1 MIGNDETVKSM
12 DKPETGISLE
22 LGDIIQINSPSNEEY
37 HEQTFLI
44 QYIDNHNIHI
54 LNISTYQEKVLNII
68 DNKHLSDESIT
79 QIKLLS
85 RSNEKGYARQNNLLP
100 DTWIDIHF
108 GGEFPSVITGK
119 ITNLEEDMIEI
130 TSYPAINVLYID
142 FEYQGVPKDIPIDS
156 IVIRERPSS
165 VEDIT
170 KPDEEYGFPKEA
182 TNEST
187 EATMEFTDTGESIIS
202 IPESAKPNENIH
214 EVLQHIYLDAS
225 DIFDDELEDITIE
238 VEVPESQRRYGID
251 MQINDLMDELLSTVP
266 NVKRTKRVMDNLSLL
281 IQRFKELREKFSKF
295 DENGNI
301 VDFVKKGSNYK
312 PLVERLQTL
321 NTKIQWIVPVVS
333 NRKKLYPINNIEFED
348 DITNVDLKDILREQF
363 DEQKNYMKN
372 VSLGEGLKYVKSYQS
387 LADMMTPF
395 EDPLR
400 PGTLL
405 ENHEIQSNIDC
416 IVTNLQ
422 DFYSTTIKA
431 SGKNTN
437 NNQVRFLIQRYNLGL
452 SRPDSIALKHGKHV
466 YVRKTMMPSDHIHMN
481 SLIFLPE
488 PVVHA
493 SRAELPGTNILM
505 KSQLGQAHLQLFR
518 LLNKR
523 TQINTHVIENIDQGI
538 VYEDDAE
545 PKNEQFES
553 KMRFLSGIVNHV
565 VDEDAL
571 ENVSNNLYEKY
582 LNNILPETRILI
594 QMMQKYMKTD
604 QLSVVDAV
612 KILEPFFVYPEDISY
627 EQYNSI
633 RYFMKNQL
641 KTYKTEL
648 AKKEQESLKYRNATP
663 FRFTTRNN
671 TTDFKN
677 IVVSAFSAKPDYLDV
692 FADAYKI
699 NKDKLPEYSNSEI
712 ISKIME
718 MDEGI
723 MYNTLLSRMVL
734 NLVTPN
740 KLLDDMEQPHVE
752 DMNNIDKIKP
762 TDCARRFMTKKYSS
776 ISEMQKDNNKEDVY
790 YDKEFDDTPYSILK
804 KYEDKR
810 KKLLAEDFVDFLAEN
825 LIQKHECNPELAK
838 EMAATLIAGKKRVRE
853 GEYAILEITPKLHS
867 EMDKTKLTK
876 KELEAIEIEG
886 NARLKHHYYKRMKE
900 HWVRDET
907 VNEESFMDTQSL
919 FCNIDAKCYK
929 NPASQQ
935 CDTMTQAS
943 DHLERISRE
952 KIEKEF
958 EKRIIMTTEE
968 LEKSLEKTLE
978 TNRKQISRN
987 ANLRHIQAYKQNL
1000 VSYELGKLTNEN
1012 ESIISPHATLL
1023 DSILYQDDF
1032 IKKQTDIAWFAGEY
1046 CREPMVAEL
1055 HDNAHWLYCKETNTK
1070 LLPITLKTL
1079 AHAFLYG
1086 DYKATLDELCHSYG
1100 RLSDDGDSIVDKN
1113 SGYVLRKIDFAN
1125 EDEYDDAGFK
1135 ITSHSIIEKDL
1146 GQQISEIL
1154 SKKVRVF
1161 DDPVDQMA
1169 YNVFM
1174 AIATNAGIPH
1184 ESIEDFVLRGAL
1196 ELIRNRAVVMPEDAY
1211 NKKSDE
1217 IAKKTNKVSVPWPI
1231 YRNQSIISIVSAF
1244 VLISA
1249 QCMIPSIKTRK
1260 TFPGCVK
1267 SFSGYPMTGVE
1278 DVSGMK
1284 YIACILNASKN
1295 DEEPWVDIQKLNV
1308 AAIAT
1313 RMKDVIDKFVL
1324 KRNDVQEMYTKKREY
1339 LLLLPDE
1346 TVPKEHDVA
1355 KWTAFLPPIV
1365 EIHVVSGLRN
1375 ISADFKSELKE
1386 TLRKGHRDQHADI
1399 NMLKT
1404 KIAAHVYGII
1414 EQINNSVHSKKLIL
1428 ETAAKKPFLQ
1438 NACCNED
1445 NKSTNPISYF
1455 MAENPAI
1462 EQYIHVINDL
1472 GKTLENI
1479 REMSKAPLYYHPAS
1493 TWTIYPPM
1501 PTGQLET
1508 NIYAAFIRY
1517 CNYDRLG
1524 KHVPED
1530 FKAICGEKPAGYQM
1544 HWNIEEKT
1552 EFLKKHG
1559 KRFDEPALQQLMNR
1573 VHHNNIVTI
1582 TQNDYVNPVLRLAD
1596 FLKTMDI
1603 QESDIIQQPLRKL
1616 LGEVLGAYKERDM
1629 KKEGSSSQIIN
1640 LRKYLG
1646 KVNSAMLKEIV
1657 DFMQDYGNADLREIN
1672 NIQAFLAN
1680 IHVWAIDKDAETEQ
1694 NAIYTICQFI
1704 RNSID
1709 SMIKTYPSVILMN
1722 PEHDDAEKH
1731 KHWGLSNYHRSDIN
1745 KIIHNYLAGLNKYKQ
1760 DNSLSRLLT
1769 EIRRNSVDI
1778 CMFLNSIPIETPIHK
1793 NDAYYFELFD
1803 KKTLFLLHVYAYY
1816 SVFYEYMKLSRD
1828 DDMLQFDMQEIRR
1841 ERRERDTDTPIT
1853 TMDVPYDEEQEL
1865 QQLDVLGGDKEA
1877 FQKRVCAMMLDF
1889 IAIEQRNKAA
1899 LDKPYE
1905 EISRKIRKSKEDEK
1919 KLITDYLENI
1929 EKDERK
1935 VEDTLKQLKLGRW
1948 NVGIQKGVFMYDKN
1962 TYDNER
1968 NAALDRLEKDLAYDF
1983 IDGELIETTVEDLDR
1998 EANEDAEQ
2006 YDAEGGDIGMFGDD
2020 YLDGNYYG
2028 EDGDDDFRED

>member
-1 MIGNDETVKSM
+1 MIRNDDNETMKSL
-12 DKPETGISLE
+12 DEPVHGISLE

-54 LNISTYQEKVLNII
+54 LNISTYQEKILNII
-68 DNKHLSDESIT
+68 DDNQLSDESIT

-85 RSNEKGYARQNNLLP
+85 RSHEKGYARQNNLLP
-100 DTWIDIHF
+100 NTWIDIHF

-119 ITNLEEDMIEI
+119 ITNLEEDMIEM
-130 TSYPAINVLYID
+130 TTYPAINVLYID
-142 FEYQGVPKDIPIDS
+142 FEYKGVPKHIPIDS

-165 VEDIT
+165 VQDD
-170 KPDEEYGFPKEA
+170 KPLLSDEECGFPKDA
-182 TNEST
+182 SNEST
-187 EATMEFTDTGESIIS
+187 DATMEFTDTGESIIS
-202 IPESAKPNENIH
+202 IPESAKPNDNIH
-214 EVLQHIYLDAS
+214 EVLQHIYLDAA
-225 DIFDDELEDITIE
+225 DIFDDELEEITIE

-251 MQINDLMDELLSTVP
+251 VQINDLMDELLSTIP
-266 NVKRTKRVMDNLSLL
+266 NMKRTKRVMDNLSLL

-301 VDFVKKGSNYK
+301 VDFVSKGSNYK
-312 PLVERLQTL
+312 PLVERLQSL

-333 NRKKLYPINNIEFED
+333 NRKKLYGATSAEFEEDINNL
-348 DITNVDLKDILREQF
+348 DLKGILREQF
-363 DEQKNYMKN
+363 DEQKNYMNN
-372 VSLGEGLKYVKSYQS
+372 VSAGEGLKYVKSYQS

-395 EDPLR
+395 DDPLR
-400 PGTLL
+400 TGILL
-405 ENHEIQSNIDC
+405 ENQEIQANIDC
-416 IVTNLQ
+416 IVGNLQ
-422 DFYSTTIKA
+422 DFYSSSRKIYAKSA
-431 SGKNTN
+431 EI
-437 NNQVRFLIQRYNLGL
+437 NQVRFLIQRYNLGL
-452 SRPDSIALKHGKHV
+452 SRPDSITLKHGKRV
-466 YVRKTMMPSDHIHMN
+466 YIRKMMMPSDSIHMN
-481 SLIFLPE
+481 SLMFLPE
-488 PVVHA
+488 SVMHA
-493 SRAELPGTNILM
+493 SRVELPGTNILM

-518 LLNKR
+518 LLNKS
-523 TQINTHVIENIDQGI
+523 TQVNTHVIENINQGV
-538 VYEDDAE
+538 VYEDDVE
-545 PKNEQFES
+545 PKREQFDS
-553 KMRFLSGIVNHV
+553 KMRFLSGIVNYI
-565 VDEDAL
+565 VDEDSL

-594 QMMQKYMKTD
+594 QMMQKYMKNG

-627 EQYNSI
+627 QQYNSI
-633 RYFMKNQL
+633 RYFIKNQL
-641 KTYKTEL
+641 KEYKTEL
-648 AKKEQESLKYRNATP
+648 AKKEQDSARYRNAKSYTP
-663 FRFTTRNN
+663 S
-671 TTDFKN
+671 FKN
-677 IVVSAFSAKPDYLDV
+677 IVVSTFSAKPDYLEV

-712 ISKIME
+712 IAKIMG

-740 KLLDDMEQPHVE
+740 KLLDDLDEPHVD
-752 DMNNIDKIKP
+752 DMGKIDKIKP
-762 TDCARRFMTKKYSS
+762 KDCARRFMTKKYVS
-776 ISEMQKDNNKEDVY
+776 ISEMQKDNNQEDVF
-790 YDKEFDDTPYSILK
+790 YDKEFDDTPYHILK

-838 EMAATLIAGKKRVRE
+838 EMAATLITGKKRVRE

-876 KELEAIEIEG
+876 KELEAIEMEG
-886 NARLKHHYYKRMKE
+886 NVRAKQYYYKRMKE

-907 VNEESFMDTQSL
+907 VNEESFMDTQAL
-919 FCNIDAKCYK
+919 FCNVDAKCYK
-929 NPASQQ
+929 NPANQQ
-935 CDTMTQAS
+935 CDTMEQATS
-943 DHLERISRE
+943 HFAHTSRE
-952 KIEKEF
+952 KIEKELAQ
-958 EKRIIMTTEE
+958 RMIMTTEE
-968 LEKSLEKTLE
+968 LERSLEKTLE

-1000 VSYELGKLTNEN
+1000 VSYELGKLATAS

-1023 DSILYQDDF
+1023 DSILSQDDF
-1032 IKKQTDIAWFAGEY
+1032 IKKQNDITWFANEY

-1055 HDNAHWLYCKETNTK
+1055 HENAHWLYCKETNTK

-1079 AHAFLYG
+1079 AQAFLYG

-1100 RLSDDGDSIVDKN
+1100 RLSDDGDSVVDKN
-1113 SGYVLRKIDFAN
+1113 SGYVLRKIDFAT
-1125 EDEYDDAGFK
+1125 EEEYDDAGFK

-1146 GQQISEIL
+1146 GQKIAETL

-1161 DDPVDQMA
+1161 DDPVDQMV

-1174 AIATNAGIPH
+1174 AVATNAGIPH
-1184 ESIEDFVLRGAL
+1184 ESIEDFVLRGSF
-1196 ELIRNRAVVMPEDAY
+1196 ELIRNRTVVMPEDAY
-1211 NKKSDE
+1211 NKKSE
-1217 IAKKTNKVSVPWPI
+1217 ETAKKTNKVPVPWPI

-1244 VLISA
+1244 VLITA

-1324 KRNDVQEMYTKKREY
+1324 KRNDVQELYIRKREY

-1346 TVPKEHDVA
+1346 IVPKEHDVA

-1375 ISADFKSELKE
+1375 VASDFKSDLKE
-1386 TLRKGHRDQHADI
+1386 TLRKGHRDQHAAI

-1404 KIAAHVYGII
+1404 KVTAHVYGII
-1414 EQINNSVHSKKLIL
+1414 EHINNIVHSKKLIL

-1462 EQYIHVINDL
+1462 EQYIHVIRDL

-1479 REMSKAPLYYHPAS
+1479 REMSKAPFYYHPAS
-1493 TWTIYPPM
+1493 TWTIYPAM

-1517 CNYDRLG
+1517 CNYDRPG
-1524 KHVPED
+1524 KHVPEE
-1530 FKAICGEKPAGYQM
+1530 FKAICGEKPTGYQM

-1559 KRFDEPALQQLMNR
+1559 KRFDEPALKQLMDR
-1573 VHHNNIVTI
+1573 VNHNNIVTI
-1582 TQNDYVNPVLRLAD
+1582 TQNDYVNPVLKLAD
-1596 FLKTMDI
+1596 FLNTMDI

-1616 LGEVLGAYKERDM
+1616 LGEVLGTYKERDM
-1629 KKEGSSSQIIN
+1629 KKEGSSTQIIN

-1646 KVNSAMLKEIV
+1646 KVNEVMLKEIV
-1657 DFMQDYGNADLREIN
+1657 DFMQGYGNADLREIN
-1672 NIQAFLAN
+1672 KIQAFLAN
-1680 IHVWAIDKDAETEQ
+1680 IHVWAIDKDVETEQ
-1694 NAIYTICQFI
+1694 NAIYTICQFM
-1704 RNSID
+1704 RNSVE
-1709 SMIKTYPSVILMN
+1709 SMIKTYPSVILTN
-1722 PEHDDAEKH
+1722 PSTIEPH
-1731 KHWGLSNYHRSDIN
+1731 KHWGLSNYHSSDIN
-1745 KIIHNYLAGLNKYKQ
+1745 KIVERYLASLNKYKQ
-1760 DNSLSRLLT
+1760 DASLSRLLT
-1769 EIRRNSVDI
+1769 EIRRNTVDI
-1778 CMFLNSIPIETPIHK
+1778 HLFLKSIPIETPIHK
-1793 NDAYYFELFD
+1793 NDSYYFELFD
-1803 KKTLFLLHVYAYY
+1803 KKTLFMLHVYAYY
-1816 SVFYEYMKLSRD
+1816 SVFYEYMKLSMD

-1841 ERRERDTDTPIT
+1841 ERRERDGTTEIA

-1889 IAIEQRNKAA
+1889 IAIEQKNKSA

-1905 EISRKIRKSKEDEK
+1905 EISRKIRKSKQDEK

-1948 NVGIQKGVFMYDKN
+1948 NVGIQKGVYMYDKN

-1968 NAALDRLEKDLAYDF
+1968 NANLERLEKDLAYDF
-1983 IDGELIETTVEDLDR
+1983 TDGELMETTIEDLDR
-1998 EANEDAEQ
+1998 EAIADAEQ
-2006 YDAEGGDIGMFGDD
+2006 YDAEGGDISMFGDD

>member
-1 MIGNDETVKSM
+1 MSQDNETMEKM
-12 DKPETGISLE
+12 AEPAGISLE

-68 DNKHLSDESIT
+68 DNNQLSDESIT
-79 QIKLLS
+79 QINLLN
-85 RSNEKGYARQNNLLP
+85 RNDEKGYARQNNLLP
-100 DTWIDIHF
+100 NTWIDIHF
-108 GGEFPSVITGK
+108 GGEFPAVVTGK

-130 TSYPAINVLYID
+130 TTYPAINVLYID
-142 FEYQGVPKDIPIDS
+142 FEYKGIPKDIPIDS
-156 IVIRERPSS
+156 IVLRERPSS
-165 VEDIT
+165 IDENA
-170 KPDEEYGFPKEA
+170 KMRLSDEECGFPEDQ
-182 TNEST
+182 TNESVD
-187 EATMEFTDTGESIIS
+187 ATIEFTDTGESIIT
-202 IPESAKPNENIH
+202 IPQSAKPNENIR
-214 EVLQHIYLDAS
+214 EVLQHIYLDAA
-225 DIFDDELEDITIE
+225 DIFGDDLEEITLE
-238 VEVPESQRRYGID
+238 VEVPESQKRYGID
-251 MQINDLMDELLSTVP
+251 VQINDLMDELLSTIP
-266 NVKRTKRVMDNLSLL
+266 NTRRTKRVMDNLSLL

-295 DENGNI
+295 DDNGNI
-301 VDFVKKGSNYK
+301 VDFVSKGTVYK
-312 PLVERLQTL
+312 PLVERLQNL
-321 NTKIQWIVPVVS
+321 NTKIQWIIPVVS
-333 NRKKLYPINNIEFED
+333 NQRKLYGNDEAED
-348 DITNVDLKDILREQF
+348 DSENVDLKDVLIQQREVQ
-363 DEQKNYMKN
+363 DNYIKNAN
-372 VSLGEGLKYVKSYQS
+372 IGEGSKYVKSYQS
-387 LADMMTPF
+387 IADTMTPF
-395 EDPLR
+395 NEPSE
-400 PGTLL
+400 PGVLL
-405 ENHEIQSNIDC
+405 QNQEIHDNIDC
-416 IVTNLQ
+416 VVNNLQ
-422 DFYSTTIKA
+422 DFYSSSRKLFINKIK
-431 SGKNTN
+431 N
-437 NNQVRFLIQRYNLGL
+437 NRVRYLIQRYNLGIT
-452 SRPDSIALKHGKHV
+452 RPDSIALKHGKRV
-466 YVRKTMMPSDHIHMN
+466 YVRKMMMPSDNVNMN
-481 SLIFLPE
+481 SLLFLPE
-488 PVVHA
+488 PVMHA

-505 KSQLGQAHLQLFR
+505 KAQMGQAHLQLFR
-518 LLNKR
+518 LLNKS
-523 TQINTHVIENIDQGI
+523 TQVNTHLIENMNQGI
-538 VYEDDAE
+538 VYEDDSEKMAST
-545 PKNEQFES
+545 EQADS
-553 KMRFLSGIVNHV
+553 KMRFLTGIVNYV
-565 VDEDAL
+565 IDDDVL
-571 ENVSNNLYEKY
+571 ETNPQNLYAKY

-594 QMMQKYMKTD
+594 QMMQKYMKHG
-604 QLSVVDAV
+604 QLSIVDAV

-627 EQYNSI
+627 QQYNNI
-633 RYFMKNQL
+633 RYFIKNQL

-648 AKKEQESLKYRNATP
+648 AKKEQETM
-663 FRFTTRNN
+663 RFMKNHVDTMKRPHE
-671 TTDFKN
+671 FKN
-677 IVVSAFSAKPDYLDV
+677 IIITTFSAKPDYLEV

-699 NKDKLPEYSNSEI
+699 NKEKLPEYSNSEI
-712 ISKIME
+712 IAKIMA
-718 MDEGI
+718 MDDGI

-734 NLVTPN
+734 SLVAPN
-740 KLLDDMEQPHVE
+740 KLLGDFDQPLVDDMGK
-752 DMNNIDKIKP
+752 IDKIKP
-762 TDCARRFMTKKYSS
+762 TDCARRFLTKKYTS
-776 ISEMQKDNNKEDVY
+776 ISDMQKDNNNEDVY
-790 YDKEFDDTPYSILK
+790 YDKDYDDTPYPILK
-804 KYEDKR
+804 KYDEKR

-825 LIQKHECNPELAK
+825 LIQKHECNPEMAK

-853 GEYAILEITPKLHS
+853 GEYAILEITPRLPS

-886 NARLKHHYYKRMKE
+886 NARVKHHYYKRMKE
-900 HWVRDET
+900 HWVRDES

-943 DHLERISRE
+943 DHFAHSSRE
-952 KIEKEF
+952 KIEKEL

-968 LEKSLEKTLE
+968 LEQSLEKTLE
-978 TNRKQISRN
+978 SNRKQISRN

-1000 VSYELGKLTNEN
+1000 VSYELGKLVTEN
-1012 ESIISPHATLL
+1012 ESILSPYSTLL
-1023 DSILYQDDF
+1023 DSILSQDDF
-1032 IKKQTDIAWFAGEY
+1032 IKKQTDIAWFANEY

-1055 HDNAHWLYCKETNTK
+1055 NENAHWLYCKETNTK

-1086 DYKATLDELCHSYG
+1086 DYKATLDDLCHSYG
-1100 RLSDDGDSIVDKN
+1100 RLSDDGDSVVDKN
-1113 SGYVLRKIDFAN
+1113 SGYVLRKIDFAT
-1125 EDEYDDAGFK
+1125 EEEYDDAGFK

-1146 GQQISEIL
+1146 GQKIAETL
-1154 SKKVRVF
+1154 AKTVRVF
-1161 DDPVDQMA
+1161 DDPVDQMC

-1174 AIATNAGIPH
+1174 TIATNAGIPP
-1184 ESIEDFVLRGAL
+1184 ESIEEFVLRGSL
-1196 ELIRNRAVVMPEDAY
+1196 ELIRNRAVITPEDAY
-1211 NKKSDE
+1211 NKKSEE
-1217 IAKKTNKVSVPWPI
+1217 IAKKTNKVPVPWPI

-1244 VLISA
+1244 VLITA

-1313 RMKDVIDKFVL
+1313 RMKDVIDKFLL
-1324 KRNDVQEMYTKKREY
+1324 KRNDVQELYTKKREY

-1365 EIHVVSGLRN
+1365 EINVVTGLRN
-1375 ISADFKSELKE
+1375 VSADFKSDLKE
-1386 TLRKGHRDQHADI
+1386 TLRKGHRDQYADI

-1414 EQINNSVHSKKLIL
+1414 EQINNIVHGKKLIL

-1438 NACCNED
+1438 NACCNEY
-1445 NKSTNPISYF
+1445 NKSTHPISYF

-1462 EQYIHVINDL
+1462 EQYIHVIHDL

-1479 REMSKAPLYYHPAS
+1479 RELSKAPLYYHPAS
-1493 TWTIYPPM
+1493 TWTMYPPM
-1501 PTGQLET
+1501 PSGQLET

-1517 CNYDRLG
+1517 CNYDRPG
-1524 KHVPED
+1524 KPVPEE
-1530 FKAICGEKPAGYQM
+1530 FKAICGEKPAGYQT

-1573 VHHNNIVTI
+1573 VNHRNIITI
-1582 TQNDYVNPVLRLAD
+1582 TQNEYTNPVLKFAD
-1596 FLKTMDI
+1596 FLNTMDI

-1629 KKEGSSSQIIN
+1629 KKEGSSTQIID

-1657 DFMQDYGNADLREIN
+1657 DFMQGYGNADLREIN
-1672 NIQAFLAN
+1672 KIQTFLAN
-1680 IHVWAIDKDAETEQ
+1680 IHVWTMDKDVETEQ

-1704 RNSID
+1704 RNSVEA
-1709 SMIKTYPSVILMN
+1709 MTKTYPSIILTN
-1722 PEHDDAEKH
+1722 PEYNDSQ
-1731 KHWGLSNYHRSDIN
+1731 KHWGLSNYHYSDIER
-1745 KIIHNYLAGLNKYKQ
+1745 IVTSYLASLNKYKQ
-1760 DNSLSRLLT
+1760 DASLSRLLT
-1769 EIRRNSVDI
+1769 EIQRKTVDI
-1778 CMFLNSIPIETPIHK
+1778 FLFLKNIPIETPIHK
-1793 NDAYYFELFD
+1793 SETYYFELFD
-1803 KKTLFLLHVYAYY
+1803 KKTLYLLHVYSYY
-1816 SVFYEYMKLSRD
+1816 SVLYEYMKLSMD

-1841 ERRERDTDTPIT
+1841 ERRNREDDDLT
-1853 TMDVPYDEEQEL
+1853 TMDIPYDEEQEL
-1865 QQLDVLGGDKEA
+1865 QEIDVYSGDKEV
-1877 FQKRVCAMMLDF
+1877 FQRRVCSMMMDF
-1889 IAIEQRNKAA
+1889 IGIEQKNKAT

-1905 EISRKIRKSKEDEK
+1905 EISRKIRKSKQDEK
-1919 KLITDYLENI
+1919 KLITDYLEDM

-1948 NVGIQKGVFMYDKN
+1948 NVGIQKGIFMYDKN

-1968 NAALDRLEKDLAYDF
+1968 NSALDRLEKDLAYDF
-1983 IDGELIETTVEDLDR
+1983 IDGEMIEATVEDLDR
-1998 EANEDAEQ
+1998 EADEDAEQ
-2006 YDAEGGDIGMFGDD
+2006 YDVEGGDIGMFGDD